1 MVVQLTVIPT
11 TTTYTYLPAYS
22 ASGSLADEPYDP
34 LYFNS
39 LYSSSPFISNLII
52 ALVTIIPPIRDI
64 LVGRAYRKENQSRI
78 IFLIIGESLRNGP
91 SLMISIH
98 RQPSVMLIMI
108 ARLRPPILHPPKQ
121 RELGLMAPLGG
132 RLIRRRIIAK

>member
-1 MVVQLTVIPT
+1 MSPMIPFILIRST
-11 TTTYTYLPAYS
+11 RVP
-22 ASGSLADEPYDP
+22 
-34 LYFNS
+34 
-39 LYSSSPFISNLII
+39 PFISNLII